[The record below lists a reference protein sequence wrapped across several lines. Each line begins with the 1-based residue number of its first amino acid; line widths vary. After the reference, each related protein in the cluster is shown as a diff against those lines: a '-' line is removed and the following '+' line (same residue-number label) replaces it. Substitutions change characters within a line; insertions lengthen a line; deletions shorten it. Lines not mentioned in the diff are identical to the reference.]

1 MKSEVFKK
9 NRENLLNNI
18 EENSAA
24 VFFAGSA
31 PKKTGDEAYL
41 FTPDRNFYYLTGVDE
56 QDIILLLV
64 KGKEETKQILFIKK
78 PDLELE
84 KWIGKSIRAGEAKEK
99 GAFRQIKYI
108 EDFEDTLHGVL
119 FKDGI
124 ERLYLDLERDK
135 FSQRLTQE
143 EEFAKEIKDKYP
155 DKIIKN
161 SYSLVSELRMI
172 KSSEEIENIR
182 KAIKIT
188 IDGVNELMKNSKAGM
203 KEFELEAYFDFHCKR
218 NGTKDL
224 AFKTIAASGINATV
238 LHYADN
244 DSEIKDG
251 DLVLFDL
258 GAQYEYYNADI
269 TRTFPVNGKFTD
281 RQKQVYEAVLR
292 VNKKVIEE
300 LKPGINFKE
309 INNKATEMIAEECIK
324 LGLIKDAEEVR
335 KYYWHSIGHSLGLD
349 THDVGKRETLLKP
362 GMIYTVEP
370 GIYIEEEGI
379 GIRIEDDVLITEKG
393 YEVLTKDMI
402 KEVEEIEKFMK

>member
-108 EDFEDTLHGVL
+108 EDFEDTLQGVL